1 MDELEV
7 MTTDSHVVNTIS
19 GNNPIGLHVPV
30 ESLVPLVEKGL
41 KEALADMAD
50 AEVAGSTVECEKI
63 VIFGSQRIA
72 QLASTVNAMLSLIA
86 PVSIALL
93 LLAFLLSIIAY
104 IVIT

>member
-1 MDELEV
+1 M
-7 MTTDSHVVNTIS
+7 SPSNRCF
-19 GNNPIGLHVPV
+19 
-30 ESLVPLVEKGL
+30 PLVAKAL
-41 KEALADMAD
+41 KEALADMGDAD
-50 AEVAGSTVECEKI
+50 VAGSTVECEKI

-93 LLAFLLSIIAY
+93 LLAFLLSLIAY